1 MEQKNYSRNY
11 NVKKEQHNGE
21 DGFIKGNSI
30 KQNKKARSNT
40 RAKERRWI
48 SMGRQWNSLCRW
60 TNLHS
65 Q

>member
-48 SMGRQWNSLCRW
+48 SMGRQ
-60 TNLHS
+60 
-65 Q
+65 